1 MTAIPIAP
9 EKRSRDGAFFGYTRS
24 ICPTCKK
31 NLDAHIVLRDGR
43 VFMQK
48 RCPQHGYFDVE
59 ISSDAEYY
67 IKSLSYTKPGTMP
80 LRFATKVEHGCPSD
94 CGLCEDHLQH
104 TCSPILEINDVCD
117 LECPVCIVRNQHG
130 YTMSFEDFKRS
141 VDNLI
146 AAEGEL
152 SILLLSGGEPT
163 LHPQFF
169 DFCDY
174 VQKGPHAGKIKRLLI
189 STHGRRIANNLRFAE
204 RFKAGGM
211 YASLQFD
218 SLRPGVYPKLRGIE
232 LLDMKLKC
240 LDHIRELDIPTVLV
254 PTVSK
259 GDNSDEPGALV
270 QLGLEMNQVS
280 SIVIQPMAHTGDGGD
295 RYHANPAGHRL
306 TMPEVHQL
314 LEEQLPW
321 FKREYWHPVP
331 CSHPSCYTATYL
343 FRLED
348 GRYVALPEFVN
359 IRQYL
364 DAMANRAILRSD
376 DALEKMLLDSITNLW
391 SATKVGESS
400 AMILASVKTFL
411 RETFNSRNPLTPGEI
426 ERKAEARSKALFI
439 HAFMDPW
446 DLDVARLKKCCTH
459 YVMPDGRLMPG
470 CSYNNLYRHYDTRF
484 FPNAKP
490 DRPDPVPVT
499 GRRELPVLRQ

>member
-259 GDNSDEPGALV
+259 GDNSDELGALV
-270 QLGLEMNQVS
+270 QLGLEMNQ
-280 SIVIQPMAHTGDGGD
+280 IGRAH
-295 RYHANPAGHRL
+295 
-306 TMPEVHQL
+306 V
-314 LEEQLPW
+314 
-321 FKREYWHPVP
+321 
-331 CSHPSCYTATYL
+331 
-343 FRLED
+343 
-348 GRYVALPEFVN
+348 
-359 IRQYL
+359 
-364 DAMANRAILRSD
+364 
-376 DALEKMLLDSITNLW
+376 
-391 SATKVGESS
+391 
-400 AMILASVKTFL
+400 
-411 RETFNSRNPLTPGEI
+411 
-426 ERKAEARSKALFI
+426 
-439 HAFMDPW
+439 
-446 DLDVARLKKCCTH
+446 
-459 YVMPDGRLMPG
+459 
-470 CSYNNLYRHYDTRF
+470 
-484 FPNAKP
+484 
-490 DRPDPVPVT
+490 
-499 GRRELPVLRQ
+499 